1 MPRFSVARPS
11 KIYPNWDFWFENKPS
26 GNPVRNS
33 KYKKRKNVATKN
45 VRQKITKKMFDKMQ
59 KRFYRKMSTKMG
71 LYLCRYMSILAVWL
85 IKKLWTEAESFNA

>member
-33 KYKKRKNVATKN
+33 KYKKTQKRGYKKMFDRKLQKN
-45 VRQKITKKMFDKMQ
+45 VRQNAKTFLPKNVDKN
-59 KRFYRKMSTKMG
+59 G
-71 LYLCRYMSILAVWL
+71 SIPM
-85 IKKLWTEAESFNA
+85 